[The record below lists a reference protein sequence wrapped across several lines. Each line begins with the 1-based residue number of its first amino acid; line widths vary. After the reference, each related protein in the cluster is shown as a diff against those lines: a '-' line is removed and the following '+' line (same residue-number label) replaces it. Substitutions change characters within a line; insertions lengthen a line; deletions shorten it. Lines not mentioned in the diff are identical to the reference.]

1 MEKEVQRVGG
11 ERLMADIEMPLMP
24 VLADME
30 MTGILI
36 DLSFLKE
43 MGEQLGARMADIEKK
58 VYEAVGKPFNINST
72 QQLSEILFTRLR
84 LEPPDK
90 NHKTASGHF
99 STLKGSGTGLLLFT
113 ASSLLLL
120 VSLGSLIGHFSL
132 LSAVAFVLGSGCMVV
147 FVYKHRISV
156 QAWVAEHDP
165 HNDA

>member
-1 MEKEVQRVGG
+1 MAIDPVARRMDEAKWDKARAMTLSGAGLSTAIVFLITQIGVNSCALSVSFFCASIAIPAWLALWQVG
-11 ERLMADIEMPLMP
+11 EAY
-24 VLADME
+24 
-30 MTGILI
+30 
-36 DLSFLKE
+36 SFFGPE
-43 MGEQLGARMADIEKK
+43 
-58 VYEAVGKPFNINST
+58 
-72 QQLSEILFTRLR
+72 
-84 LEPPDK
+84 
-90 NHKTASGHF
+90 ASGHF

-120 VSLGSLIGHFSL
+120 VSLGTLIGHFSL